1 MIRRFLCLLLINLF
15 TLSWNSTL
23 AQPLERAT
31 QAFQQ
36 GYYEQA
42 IKQWQIALAH
52 LPTAQQRLQVE
63 LGIVQAYRRLGAYD
77 QAIKVLN
84 QALPLA
90 KSTETIYYVLLL
102 NEQSKLY
109 FSQEP
114 TKPKKAISLV
124 TTALQLARNTYH
136 PWVLASVLNHWSN
149 MLTVQGDYESALNS
163 YREALNHLQVYQQ
176 AVNAATSSTPI
187 PFSPLFSPSATA
199 TLSGKILINQAR
211 TTLLIESDNT
221 FQSTDPQLAFQG
233 SITALTT
240 AWQATQQWGDSYS
253 QIFGLL
259 ALSQLAQQIQAQL
272 AKPITHLNQLIDQ
285 TLKLAQ
291 TLAQQL
297 AHPTAKAYVYGYLG
311 KRYEQT
317 HHLEEALAF
326 TRQALFFAQQTQTK
340 SLLYYWQWQLG
351 RLLKARG
358 DRPGA
363 INAYQQAVANL
374 TPIRLPV
381 ATMGYINLEE
391 SFRER
396 VAPVYFEL
404 ADLLLQ
410 ESHSTHSSTQRQPL
424 LQQARNTIELFKQA
438 ELQDYFQWD
447 CADTKTNCT
456 EVEQLLDPHT
466 AILYPIP
473 LPDRLELLLN
483 LSHDLVQITVPI
495 KESILRDTI
504 ATFLSPLRQHPN
516 PEEQARSSNS
526 SETRTAICK
535 PSTRGS
541 IAQNLN
547 ASVQTFLQP
556 AQILYRWLI
565 EPLAKYLDNID
576 TLVIVPDGVLYTI
589 PFAALHDGQQFLIQK
604 YALASVPSLCLSQSQ
619 LNRPFSR
626 HILLGGLSK
635 SVQGFSA
642 LPCAEYEL
650 KTVQALF
657 KTAPQPLLNEKFT
670 FPALQRSLNQ
680 TTFSTVHIAS
690 HGQFS
695 ANLDNTFI
703 LTYDDKLTMDKLER
717 LMSLATIQGNPVDL
731 LTLSACETA
740 VGNERAALGLAG
752 VALRAGVN
760 SAVASLWQ
768 VDDEATP
775 AVIIEFYSQLHNLSL
790 SKAKALQQAQIRMLT
805 DKNYVR
811 YQHPYYWSAFL
822 LIGNWL

>member
-1 MIRRFLCLLLINLF
+1 MIRDLWCLLLINLL
-15 TLSWNSTL
+15 TLIWNNTV

-42 IKQWQIALAH
+42 ITQWQMALTH
-52 LPTAQQRLQVE
+52 SPTPRQRLQVE
-63 LGIVQAYRRLGAYD
+63 LGLVQAYRRLGAYD
-77 QAIKVLN
+77 EAIKILN

-90 KSTETIYYVLLL
+90 KSTDTIYYVLLL

-109 FSQEP
+109 FSQKP
-114 TKPKKAISLV
+114 TQPQKAISLV

-136 PWVLASVLNHWSN
+136 PWVLAGVLNHWSN
-149 MLTVQGDYESALNS
+149 MLTVQGDYESALKH
-163 YREALNHLQVYQQ
+163 YREALNHLQVYQP
-176 AVNAATSSTPI
+176 AI
-187 PFSPLFSPSATA
+187 KPLVSPSAIA
-199 TLSGKILINQAR
+199 TLYGKILINQAR
-211 TTLLIESDNT
+211 TTFLIESENA
-221 FQSTDPQLAFQG
+221 FQYTDSQLAFQG
-233 SITALTT
+233 SMAALTA
-240 AWQATQQWGDSYS
+240 AWQATQQWDDIYS
-253 QIFGLL
+253 QILGLL

-272 AKPITHLNQLIDQ
+272 AKPIIHLNQLTDQ
-285 TLKLAQ
+285 ALKLAQ
-291 TLAQQL
+291 TLAQQIEN
-297 AHPTAKAYVYGYLG
+297 PMAKAYVYGYLG
-311 KRYEQT
+311 KRDEQT
-317 HHLEEALAF
+317 HHDKEALAF
-326 TRQALFFAQQTQTK
+326 TRQAIFFAQQTQTK

-351 RLLKARG
+351 RLLKAQG
-358 DRPGA
+358 DRLGA
-363 INAYQQAVANL
+363 IKAYQQAITNL

-396 VAPVYFEL
+396 IAPIYFEL

-410 ESHSTHSSTQRQPL
+410 ESHLIHFAHQRQSL
-424 LQQARNTIELFKQA
+424 LQQAKNTIELFKQA

-447 CADTKTNCT
+447 CANISTSCT
-456 EVEQLLDPHT
+456 DVEQLLDPHT

-483 LSHDLVQITVPI
+483 LSHNVVQITVPI
-495 KESILRDTI
+495 KESILRDEI
-504 ATFLSPLRQHPN
+504 AAFLSPLRQHPN
-516 PEEQARSSNS
+516 PDERTRNS
-526 SETRTAICK
+526 DSQETGIAICK

-541 IAQNLN
+541 IAQNLT
-547 ASVQTFLQP
+547 ATTQTFLKP
-556 AQILYRWLI
+556 AQNLYRWLI
-565 EPLAKYLDNID
+565 EPLAAYLDNID
-576 TLVIVPDGVLYTI
+576 TLVIVPEGVLYTI

-619 LNRPFSR
+619 SNRSGSQS
-626 HILLGGLSK
+626 ILLGGLSK

-642 LPCAEYEL
+642 LPCAKYEL
-650 KTVQALF
+650 TTIQALF

-680 TTFSTVHIAS
+680 TTYSTVHVAS

-703 LTYDDKLTMDKLER
+703 LTYDDKLTMAKLEE
-717 LMSLATIQGNPVDL
+717 LMNLTSIQGKPVDL

-740 VGNERAALGLAG
+740 VGNDRAALGLAG

-775 AVIIEFYSQLHNLSL
+775 AVIIEFYNQLQNLSL

-811 YQHPYYWSAFL
+811 YRHPYYWSAFL